1 VDRNLRR
8 RFVSMLPAPL
18 DQTAL
23 RDVAKLASAS
33 AVEAETSIEAPENV
47 RPLHILVAEDNRTNQ
62 MVITQILARG
72 GHRVTIVENGDR
84 AVDALL
90 NEDYDLVLMDLNMP
104 VMNGLDASKFYQ
116 FAVLGQKATPIVALT
131 ADATPETAAKCRD
144 AGMAECLNKPI
155 DANALLAVV
164 ARYAALAEP
173 REQEAPPTAPVALAP
188 IASATLIPF
197 PTPMPSV
204 ASMPAAAPVD
214 DPVETG
220 AIDPRAL
227 RDLAALGGDEFVTE
241 IITQFVADAAG
252 VLKSLAD
259 AVAQQD
265 VDGFRDHAHALRSCA
280 ANVGAQA
287 VYKMCLDL
295 RAIEPQELAA
305 DGVRHVRELEA
316 HFERARA
323 ELSSHVA

>member
-1 VDRNLRR
+1 
-8 RFVSMLPAPL
+8 
-18 DQTAL
+18 
-23 RDVAKLASAS
+23 
-33 AVEAETSIEAPENV
+33 
-47 RPLHILVAEDNRTNQ
+47 VAEDNRTNQ

-72 GHRVTIVENGDR
+72 NHRVTIVENGDR

-90 NEDYDLVLMDLNMP
+90 NNDFDLVLMDLNMP

-131 ADATPETAAKCRD
+131 ADATPETAAKCHE

-155 DANALLAVV
+155 EANALLAVV
-164 ARYAALAEP
+164 ARYAAQAEP
-173 REQEAPPTAPVALAP
+173 REQEAPPTAPLALAP
-188 IASATLIPF
+188 IASG
-197 PTPMPSV
+197 
-204 ASMPAAAPVD
+204 APVD

-227 RDLAALGGDEFVTE
+227 RDLAALGGEEFVTE
-241 IITQFVADAAG
+241 IVTQFVADAAG
-252 VLKSLAD
+252 VLKSLAE

-305 DGVRHVRELEA
+305 NGVRHVRELEA

-323 ELSSHVA
+323 ELSSHVG

>member
-1 VDRNLRR
+1 
-8 RFVSMLPAPL
+8 
-18 DQTAL
+18 
-23 RDVAKLASAS
+23 
-33 AVEAETSIEAPENV
+33 
-47 RPLHILVAEDNRTNQ
+47 
-62 MVITQILARG
+62 
-72 GHRVTIVENGDR
+72 
-84 AVDALL
+84 
-90 NEDYDLVLMDLNMP
+90 MP
-104 VMNGLDASKFYQ
+104 VMNGLDASKFYR
-116 FAVLGQKATPIVALT
+116 FAMLGQKATPIVALT
-131 ADATPETAAKCRD
+131 ADATPETAAKCLE

-155 DANALLAVV
+155 EANALLAVV
-164 ARYAALAEP
+164 ARYAALVGP
-173 REQEAPPTAPVALAP
+173 RALEAAPPTAPATL
-188 IASATLIPF
+188 TLIPSAVA
-197 PTPMPSV
+197 PS
-204 ASMPAAAPVD
+204 AAPVD

-227 RDLAALGGDEFVTE
+227 RDLAALGGDAFVTE

-252 VLKSLAD
+252 VLRSLAD

-305 DGVRHVRELEA
+305 DGARHVRELEA

-323 ELSSHVA
+323 ELSSHVG